1 MEVVE
6 KLFRLEAEEE
16 LRVEVDCGKTDKVT
30 VELKSGHAEI
40 FGTELVINTRFTL
53 LYHSRCLVIM
63 PTGQVPVHHGLE
75 VRHLHV
81 PGLHGAGDG
90 QDGGGPL
97 HQQGDAHDD
106 LPQHPRRPRA
116 APDQGG
122 EGQRSGSHLH
132 AGK

>member
-53 LYHSRCLVIM
+53 L
-63 PTGQVPVHHGLE
+63 
-75 VRHLHV
+75 
-81 PGLHGAGDG
+81 
-90 QDGGGPL
+90 
-97 HQQGDAHDD
+97 
-106 LPQHPRRPRA
+106 
-116 APDQGG
+116 
-122 EGQRSGSHLH
+122 
-132 AGK
+132 

>member
-53 LYHSRCLVIM
+53 LQHSHCPVINN
-63 PTGQVPVHHGLE
+63 
-75 VRHLHV
+75 
-81 PGLHGAGDG
+81 A
-90 QDGGGPL
+90 
-97 HQQGDAHDD
+97 D
-106 LPQHPRRPRA
+106 LSGTSSPRA
-116 APDQGG
+116 
-122 EGQRSGSHLH
+122 RSSPSSRTR
-132 AGK
+132 AARCW